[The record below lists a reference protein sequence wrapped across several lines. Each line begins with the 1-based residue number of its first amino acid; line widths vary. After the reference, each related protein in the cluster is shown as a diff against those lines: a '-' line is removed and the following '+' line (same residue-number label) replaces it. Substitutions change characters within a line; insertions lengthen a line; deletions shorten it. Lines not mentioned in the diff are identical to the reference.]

1 MRKGGRAKGTPNK
14 LTSDV
19 KQLLL
24 DAIEKHFVADLNK
37 QTPEKRIDIL
47 TKLLPY
53 LLPTQ
58 KNDTIDEVAPTR
70 IVIVRKD

>member
-24 DAIEKHFVADLNK
+24 DAIDKHFVSDLNK
-37 QTPEKRIDIL
+37 LTPDKRIDVL
-47 TKLLPY
+47 TKILPY

-58 KNDTIDEVAPTR
+58 KIDTIEEVAPTK